1 MLRNLLVCG
10 LIAGVCAGLLATGF
24 AELAGEPA
32 VSRAILFEQTHAAA
46 AGQTPE
52 APVVSRT
59 VQRSVGLLAVAVVYG
74 LALGGL
80 FALAFAVVYGR
91 VGRASPATTALW
103 LAAAAFLVLFL
114 VPFVKYPANPPSV
127 GSAETI
133 GRRTELYG
141 VMIAISLF
149 AAVAAMRVRSSLSKR
164 RSASTAALVAVVCF
178 LIVVTAAGVALPGV
192 DEVPSTFPA
201 VTLWRFR
208 EAAVGTQLV
217 MWATLGLIF
226 AAGAQRLM
234 ARRDGRAQPATPSP
248 SAPAAPE

>member
-1 MLRNLLVCG
+1 MLRHLLVCG

-32 VSRAILFEQTHAAA
+32 VSRAIVFEQAHAAA

-59 VQRSVGLLAVAVVYG
+59 VQRSVGLLAAAVVYG
-74 LALGGL
+74 IALGGL
-80 FALAFAVVYGR
+80 FALAFTAVYGR
-91 VGRASPATTALW
+91 VGRASPARTALW

-127 GSAETI
+127 GNPETI
-133 GRRTELYG
+133 GKRTELYG

-149 AAVAAMRVRSSLSKR
+149 AAVAAVRVRSSLSRR
-164 RSASTAALVAVVCF
+164 RSAAAAALVAVACY
-178 LIVVTAAGVALPGV
+178 LVVVAAAGVALPGV
-192 DEVPSTFPA
+192 DEVPSAFPA

-208 EAAVGTQLV
+208 EAAVGTQVV
-217 MWATLGLIF
+217 MWTAIGLIF
-226 AAGAQRLM
+226 AAGAQRVT
-234 ARRDGRAQPATPSP
+234 ARREGRAQPATPSP